1 MLLGCLLAVSIAAE
15 ASAQKIYGIDDA
27 RYVTSSRDPAVI
39 GYVICLQD
47 AVSATPRG
55 ISMEDA
61 LAGAV
66 SSCQRWARRLPNTR
80 GEPDA
85 GEILQSIRECG
96 FRPGDASP
104 DAGCGRQANAGGNRG
119 PRSPASGAEQIV
131 LTPTVIPPGQ
141 NVEGIAFDGKWLWAA
156 ESGQRTIARIDLTRG
171 TAVER
176 VKVGRL
182 PVDMAS
188 TGDGDVFALV
198 QTDNAIW
205 RQRAGRGSV
214 FAHVPDCPNGMVA
227 HRGNLWVLNQ
237 PTCSSEHSRVS
248 RVDARNG
255 RQVQSSELGEWG
267 QALTALGRQIWVA
280 HARGVALTAVD
291 VDSLRAFPVEVRSAS
306 LWAITANPSNV
317 YAGGR
322 IDGTSDDGLVVKIDP
337 ATRTEVA
344 RARVSQRVT
353 SLVGDDE
360 NIVAIG
366 DKGTIWVLSAQ
377 NLTLRRTITLST
389 GAFSPRAMKIVQD
402 NLLVTATTFRG
413 ENGAVFVLRNWWPAV
428 AAVPQNSAPNRFAGP
443 SFDCATAR
451 SAAEQVICANSQLA
465 ALDRAL
471 NKGYNIA
478 LGNITSPAVGGSVA
492 GVLAF
497 KREQRAW
504 L

>member
-1 MLLGCLLAVSIAAE
+1 MN
-15 ASAQKIYGIDDA
+15 
-27 RYVTSSRDPAVI
+27 
-39 GYVICLQD
+39 
-47 AVSATPRG
+47 
-55 ISMEDA
+55 
-61 LAGAV
+61 
-66 SSCQRWARRLPNTR
+66 SCQRWARRLPNTR

-119 PRSPASGAEQIV
+119 PRQPVPAAERVV
-131 LTPTVIPPGQ
+131 LTPTVIPLGQ

-156 ESGQRTIARIDLTRG
+156 ESGQRTIARIDLARG
-171 TAVER
+171 AVVER

-188 TGDGDVFALV
+188 TGDGDIFALV

-214 FAHVPDCPNGMVA
+214 FAHVPNCPNGMVA
-227 HRGNLWVLNQ
+227 HGENLWVLNQ

-248 RVDARNG
+248 RVDARSG

-267 QALTALGRQIWVA
+267 QALTAFGRQIWVA

-291 VDSLRAFPVEVRSAS
+291 EDSLRAIPVEVRGAS
-306 LWAITANPSNV
+306 LWAITANASNV

-322 IDGTSDDGLVVKIDP
+322 IDGTRDDGLVVMIDP
-337 ATRTEVA
+337 ATRTRGRAGA
-344 RARVSQRVT
+344 RIATCHQPGRRRRECRRHRRQRDDLGAVGAKPRAAPDDHVKHG
-353 SLVGDDE
+353 SLLASSDE
-360 NIVAIG
+360 NRSA
-366 DKGTIWVLSAQ
+366 TIFSSRLP
-377 NLTLRRTITLST
+377 RST
-389 GAFSPRAMKIVQD
+389 GKTARSSCCATGGRRWRRFLRIPRPTAFAD
-402 NLLVTATTFRG
+402 
-413 ENGAVFVLRNWWPAV
+413 
-428 AAVPQNSAPNRFAGP
+428 P

-451 SAAEQVICANSQLA
+451 SAAEQMICANSQLA

-492 GVLAF
+492 DVLAF

-504 L
+504 LQMRDECRDDEDCLFCGLPKRG